1 MVDPVVKELIV
12 LQIIYALLLPKIKQ
26 DPHSSDNS
34 SNSRRS
40 SSSTPN
46 ENDTH
51 TSDSTGSHTE
61 GNIVI
66 SSNIKLSL
74 VKLTNEIQNNVLVNE
89 IMSVSNPS
97 IKLNIHDVLKT
108 VNELFP
114 LQRIVISDGQLS
126 FHNLKISDLKM
137 LIMDKYSQYR
147 TQQIEYINKLDNDIV
162 QELSTSTKKTGIDTH
177 ENKKQRTSSV
187 PVETSATTNNNNT
200 TKTQSPGTT
209 NKGSRTGTPEGSIT
223 MRNVDPKREKLL
235 QLYRDT
241 VLNKLQSKNKILDK
255 LYNCLDNGDEQD
267 NSGNTSKL
275 AVRELLNLE
284 KIKATTPVS
293 VNHLQLIL
301 QKSATDGI
309 MGSPTGSNTWNIAKQ
324 MQTELDDTV
333 QFMRR
338 ALE

>member
-1 MVDPVVKELIV
+1 MVDPIVKELIV
-12 LQIIYALLLPKIKQ
+12 LQIIYTLLLPKIKQ
-26 DPHSSDNS
+26 DPHSSDSNS
-34 SNSRRS
+34 SGTTSENETHGTES
-40 SSSTPN
+40 S
-46 ENDTH
+46 
-51 TSDSTGSHTE
+51 GSNTE
-61 GNIVI
+61 GNSVVI

-89 IMSVSNPS
+89 IMSVSNPT

-147 TQQIEYINKLDNDIV
+147 TQQIEYINKLDNEIV
-162 QELSTSTKKTGIDTH
+162 QELTATRKSGPDTH

-187 PVETSATTNNNNT
+187 PVETSTS
-200 TKTQSPGTT
+200 KIQSPSTT

-267 NSGNTSKL
+267 NSGNTSRL

-309 MGSPTGSNTWNIAKQ
+309 MGSPTSSNTWNIAKQ

>member
-26 DPHSSDNS
+26 DPHSSDNG

-40 SSSTPN
+40 SSTPN
-46 ENDTH
+46 ENEAH
-51 TSDSTGSHTE
+51 TSDSVVSHTE

-147 TQQIEYINKLDNDIV
+147 TQQIEYIHKLDNDIV
-162 QELSTSTKKTGIDTH
+162 QELSTAAKKSGVDTH

-187 PVETSATTNNNNT
+187 PVETSAHNNNP

-275 AVRELLNLE
+275 AVRELLTLE

-301 QKSATDGI
+301 QKSAIDGI

>member
-1 MVDPVVKELIV
+1 MVDPIVKELIV
-12 LQIIYALLLPKIKQ
+12 LQIIYSLLLPKIKQ
-26 DPHSSDNS
+26 DPHSSDTNS
-34 SNSRRS
+34 SSATS
-40 SSSTPN
+40 EN
-46 ENDTH
+46 EIHGTDT
-51 TSDSTGSHTE
+51 SGSNTE
-61 GNIVI
+61 GSIVI

-89 IMSVSNPS
+89 IMSVSNPT

-147 TQQIEYINKLDNDIV
+147 TQQIEYINKLDHDIV
-162 QELSTSTKKTGIDTH
+162 QELTTTKKTGSDLH

-187 PVETSATTNNNNT
+187 PVETSSS
-200 TKTQSPGTT
+200 TKVQSPGTTTT

-267 NSGNTSKL
+267 HSGDTSKL